1 MTPQEENREIL
12 FLSGALAI
20 VILLV
25 VASLAFR
32 FMELTNIK
40 DIVGIIKDLT
50 TVIAI
55 ILGGIWTYFNF
66 IKGRVYNP
74 RLEPGISGKI
84 LEKDDLKFIVATA
97 TLKNIG
103 LTKVDISSIG
113 LAIIV
118 HTYQPA
124 RVTEISTADKK
135 RLTSFPVFKEHAW
148 LEPAETIKDEQLF
161 EIPEYEGI
169 AIRLELR
176 FVYNGIEWNSGAVVQ
191 TTPESDVI
199 STKQKGRTKQ

>member
-1 MTPQEENREIL
+1 
-12 FLSGALAI
+12 
-20 VILLV
+20 
-25 VASLAFR
+25 
-32 FMELTNIK
+32 MELTNIK

-103 LTKVDISSIG
+103 LTKVNISSIG

-148 LEPAETIKDEQLF
+148 LEPAETIEDEQLF

-199 STKQKGRTKQ
+199 STKQKGEQNNE